1 MFWKLE
7 TIIKIYI
14 YDGKRNGA
22 SWGRGQHMKK
32 KPKKDSFSYNTDWK
46 AADLVPSTDILG
58 TAMIMTAV
66 ARVSGMTAKTTV
78 QMVMK
83 VDDILDDVK

>member
-14 YDGKRNGA
+14 YDGKRMVLHG
-22 SWGRGQHMKK
+22 GRGQHMKK

-46 AADLVPSTDILG
+46 AADLVSSTDILG
-58 TAMIMTAV
+58 TAMIMAAV
-66 ARVSGMTAKTTV
+66 ARVSGMTAK
-78 QMVMK
+78 QQYK
-83 VDDILDDVK
+83 W

>member
-1 MFWKLE
+1 
-7 TIIKIYI
+7 
-14 YDGKRNGA
+14 
-22 SWGRGQHMKK
+22 MKK

-66 ARVSGMTAKTTV
+66 ATGTAVTAGIRAGTVIMTAMTMIMMMTAAAGNLV
-78 QMVMK
+78 R
-83 VDDILDDVK
+83 LPLLLG

>member
-1 MFWKLE
+1 MTEREMVFH
-7 TIIKIYI
+7 
-14 YDGKRNGA
+14 G
-22 SWGRGQHMKK
+22 GRGQHMKK

-58 TAMIMTAV
+58 TVMIMTAV

>member
-1 MFWKLE
+1 
-7 TIIKIYI
+7 
-14 YDGKRNGA
+14 
-22 SWGRGQHMKK
+22 
-32 KPKKDSFSYNTDWK
+32 
-46 AADLVPSTDILG
+46 
-58 TAMIMTAV
+58 MIMTAV

>member
-14 YDGKRNGA
+14 YDGKRNGT
-22 SWGRGQHMKK
+22 SWGKRAAYEE

-58 TAMIMTAV
+58 TAMIMAAV

-83 VDDILDDVK
+83 VDDVK